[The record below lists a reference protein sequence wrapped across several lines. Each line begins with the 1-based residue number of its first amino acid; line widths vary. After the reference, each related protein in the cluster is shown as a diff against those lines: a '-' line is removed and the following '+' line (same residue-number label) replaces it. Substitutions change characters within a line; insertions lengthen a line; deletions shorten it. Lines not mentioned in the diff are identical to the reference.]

1 MGSLLSAVPATVVL
15 VPVVKYLVEL
25 GYPTQFWWA
34 IALGVGLGANL
45 TPIGAAVNIV
55 GISLLKRFTNES
67 VSFKDFLRISLRLVL
82 LGLTIAS
89 FYVVLMVFMGW

>member
-1 MGSLLSAVPATVVL
+1 
-15 VPVVKYLVEL
+15 
-25 GYPTQFWWA
+25 
-34 IALGVGLGANL
+34 
-45 TPIGAAVNIV
+45 
-55 GISLLKRFTNES
+55 LLKRFTNES

>member
-1 MGSLLSAVPATVVL
+1 
-15 VPVVKYLVEL
+15 
-25 GYPTQFWWA
+25 
-34 IALGVGLGANL
+34 VGLGANL

-89 FYVVLMVFMGW
+89 FYVVLMAFMGW

>member
-1 MGSLLSAVPATVVL
+1 M
-15 VPVVKYLVEL
+15 
-25 GYPTQFWWA
+25 
-34 IALGVGLGANL
+34 GVGLGANL